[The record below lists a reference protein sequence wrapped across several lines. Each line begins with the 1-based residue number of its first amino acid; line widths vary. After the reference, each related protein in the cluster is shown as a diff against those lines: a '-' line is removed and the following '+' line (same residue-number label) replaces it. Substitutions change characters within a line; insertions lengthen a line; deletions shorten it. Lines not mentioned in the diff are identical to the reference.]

1 MPARAQTSKPERY
14 DELLC
19 AAAECF
25 QKQGFAATSIDT
37 VARHVGATKG
47 RVYHYFPSKM
57 DLFNAV
63 RDRAMELVFDAIR
76 PALEADLPVI
86 ERLTAMSLAH
96 TRVMMRHH
104 SYMQVLLDG
113 LQMQRFGATTE
124 FQRQAMQRHLQE
136 RDDYE
141 TCFREVL
148 QQGVCEGVF
157 QVDHLSITLQSFLI
171 ALNGP
176 VFWYRPRPGDNDATH
191 DEIAGKVVRYA
202 MAGLGVGDLP
212 VPSTTSERP
221 SERHGHE

>member
-1 MPARAQTSKPERY
+1 MPATAQTARPERY
-14 DELLC
+14 EELLF

-63 RDRAMELVFDAIR
+63 RDRAMELVFEAIR
-76 PALEADLPVI
+76 PGHDATLPVV
-86 ERLTAMSLAH
+86 EKLTLMALAH
-96 TRVMMRHH
+96 VRVMMRHH

-136 RDDYE
+136 RNEYE
-141 TCFREVL
+141 TWFREVM
-148 QQGVCEGVF
+148 QQGVAEGTLVA
-157 QVDHLSITLQSFLI
+157 DNLSITLQSFLVT
-171 ALNGP
+171 LNGP
-176 VFWYRPRPGDNDATH
+176 VFWYRPRPGDDAAAQNR
-191 DEIAGKVVRYA
+191 IAEHVVRYA
-202 MAGLGVGDLP
+202 LHGLGVSSLP
-212 VPSTTSERP
+212 AIAIPNESTPDE
-221 SERHGHE
+221 